1 MFTELPITEEIKSLR
16 TYYLH
21 INQQLGEATDLP
33 QPDIDELQAL
43 QTYISIR
50 LVNLKNKLKEQS

>member
-1 MFTELPITEEIKSLR
+1 MFLELPITEEIKSLR
-16 TYYLH
+16 AYYLH

-33 QPDIDELQAL
+33 QTDIDELQAL

-50 LVNLKNKLKEQS
+50 LVNLKNKLKD